1 MTPIQKYPA
10 VASLSRV
17 WTFHICLVAL
27 EALACTITL
36 GRSDVGYFSHRASGS
51 ANLDSDFPPPDQAPR
66 PRSVL
71 PDRRV
76 LPNFMTPESGF
87 GTLTLCLFLIS
98 GESTQIPT
106 KIC

>member
-17 WTFHICLVAL
+17 WTFPICLVTL

-36 GRSDVGYFSHRASGS
+36 GRSDR
-51 ANLDSDFPPPDQAPR
+51 PDH
-66 PRSVL
+66 VLFL

-76 LPNFMTPESGF
+76 RPNFMTPESGF
-87 GTLTLCLFLIS
+87 GTLTLLVPRF
-98 GESTQIPT
+98 
-106 KIC
+106 